1 MLFLNSVYS
10 PILVFPSQALFTLP
24 SLWSQVRSQATT
36 SWEFSVTAEWY
47 RITHMLPLT
56 SSSISSI
63 EGSNEGTA
71 WTVAIVE
78 GLLMALLP
86 SYLRAALE
94 MIAALDPERRR
105 LLGLLAVTVGVA
117 LVWVARA

>member
-1 MLFLNSVYS
+1 M
-10 PILVFPSQALFTLP
+10 
-24 SLWSQVRSQATT
+24 
-36 SWEFSVTAEWY
+36 
-47 RITHMLPLT
+47 
-56 SSSISSI
+56 I
-63 EGSNEGTA
+63 EDLLLGLGL
-71 WTVAIVE
+71 VAIVE
-78 GLLMALLP
+78 GLLMALAP